1 MKSEEYTDWLNT
13 LKEGDEYETYCAS
26 YWDAELRKVKIT
38 KRTAKCIFI
47 GDTRYLLSKNR
58 LPLPAT
64 DEQIAEVKL
73 KKSIKKIDRLF
84 DKNKNKL
91 TQEQSDTI
99 LSVLIGF
106 DT

>member
-1 MKSEEYTDWLNT
+1 MNHFYFNVLSSGWGGVTVKARVRCKLESTMKSEAYTDWLNT

-26 YWDAELRKVKIT
+26 YWSAELRKVKIT

-64 DEQIAEVKL
+64 NEQLA
-73 KKSIKKIDRLF
+73 
-84 DKNKNKL
+84 
-91 TQEQSDTI
+91 
-99 LSVLIGF
+99 
-106 DT
+106 